1 MLKSTKEIFIIIV
14 IVTVTVTVI
23 IIIEGIY
30 PQPSVMTVISPLW
43 SFILAFSPNDLT
55 EHKVRSTLDFLK
67 R

>member
-14 IVTVTVTVI
+14 IVIVTVI

-55 EHKVRSTLDFLK
+55 EHKGRSTLGYLK

>member
-1 MLKSTKEIFIIIV
+1 MLKSTKEIFIIV
-14 IVTVTVTVI
+14 IVTVI

-55 EHKVRSTLDFLK
+55 EHKGRSTLDFLNS
-67 R
+67 